1 MIEQKLERCRSESR
15 KLQQHIRTLEETIG
29 ELTDRKRT
37 KVMEMRGLQTELS
50 RLENAKQ
57 QRLEKLRMI
66 DPDAYAMVNWLRTN
80 RHVFKGDVFEPM
92 MLEINVLN
100 PQHSFYLENVIA
112 RRDKVAFACTEK
124 ADTSLFIRVLREN
137 RWNCNVFHS
146 SYGGVEEFVPGIP
159 IEELRRYGFYAYL
172 QSLFTA
178 PEPIMKYLC
187 KMYRVH
193 QIPVGT
199 ELTNTMYNQ
208 VPKSINVFFSGK
220 LMFFLNLLSF

>member
-1 MIEQKLERCRSESR
+1 MEVHS
-15 KLQQHIRTLEETIG
+15 LQN
-29 ELTDRKRT
+29 
-37 KVMEMRGLQTELS
+37 ELS

-57 QRLEKLRMI
+57 QRLEKLKMI
-66 DPDAYAMVNWLRTN
+66 DPDAYAMVTWLRAN
-80 RHVFKGDVFEPM
+80 RHLFKGDIFEPM

-112 RRDKVAFACTEK
+112 RRDKVAFTCTDK
-124 ADTSLFIRVLREN
+124 ADTPLFIKVLREN

-146 SYGGVEEFVPGIP
+146 SYGGVEDYVPAVP
-159 IEELRRYGFYAYL
+159 IEQLRRYGFYAYL
-172 QSLFTA
+172 KSLFTA

-199 ELTNTMYNQ
+199 EVTNSMYNQ
-208 VPKSINVFFSGK
+208 VPKNISVFFSGK
-220 LMFFLNLLSF
+220 LTSFRHETRFICLIFSGFKI